1 MLGTQNMTRNR
12 VSILKDPDKLEK
24 QKIILDGI
32 TLSNKRFIRNIKVY
46 RKVKVRNNTTLK
58 I

>member
-46 RKVKVRNNTTLK
+46 CKSKS
-58 I
+58 

>member
-46 RKVKVRNNTTLK
+46 CKVKVRNNTTLK